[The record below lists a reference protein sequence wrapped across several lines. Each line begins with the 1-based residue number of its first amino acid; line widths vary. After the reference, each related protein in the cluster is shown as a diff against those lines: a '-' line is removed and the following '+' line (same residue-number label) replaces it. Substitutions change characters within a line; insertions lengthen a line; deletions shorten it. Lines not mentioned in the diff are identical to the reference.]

1 LPASRSTPSRA
12 PAQETEENAAALC
25 LSAAFPVFVPSL
37 SWQNDPFDVKS
48 GQKKKMFSYLR
59 KRFGAARLP
68 EEVQDLV
75 GNRAVLAY
83 EKPPTLLF

>member
-1 LPASRSTPSRA
+1 MIH
-12 PAQETEENAAALC
+12 
-25 LSAAFPVFVPSL
+25 
-37 SWQNDPFDVKS
+37 FDVKS